1 LIAIGDIRQIL
12 FDSQTKGG
20 VTPQTARVA
29 QECVSHLAGRIGF
42 ANKTSI
48 GAEDFDSVSTRMR
61 STEIAIEDLTDTMK
75 RIWEG
80 IKKFFAAL
88 YNWIKEFLFGKK
100 AQMKDAQEQLA
111 ETKKNAEDLKKKGD
125 LPEEAKQRIRIQ
137 FYRNKARYLITTNGD
152 LRIEEALEHSA
163 TFKQFFM
170 QYADTFRAFAQRQG
184 PILGEFEKQYPSADV
199 IGSFYIDED
208 FLRKMKLKTA
218 KRTDFVAL
226 HPNNTLLSSE
236 VLPGGMQMTFNILKS
251 GQLPGPESIKQNSIK
266 LVSAY
271 SGDTIRGGV
280 EMIVDNND
288 ISTIIKEI
296 EALRKLE
303 TKAFELM
310 IDNFKHVEDKYKQLI
325 GTIPSRWGNV
335 DPKLFSLFTNLLTN
349 VQRYTTTM
357 FHKGNQD
364 MLTLFGNHTDAL
376 NDYVNA
382 CIRACSMA
390 VLAKTNCFRKK
401 GAFLNIFQLRILI
414 MSFANRFGRGLVAA
428 MEEDLPEVPVEEV
441 VAADSAESDLVEAA
455 DASAEVDAGVG
466 EIESAQADS
475 DTLADIADTL
485 EASEETGGLDP
496 VAAQV
501 AEVAVESIYARLG
514 VQRSKMP
521 AMEAFGAKE
530 TRVRATRIAVEE
542 IRGTLKKIWDAI
554 VAAFGKVM
562 DWIKNFFRAIFDANE
577 KLAQRADAL
586 EKRAN
591 ATKGTAKEETMPAAN
606 VAKAQVLAGV
616 AGLAKFVKDNDSKV
630 SGVLPKSIKEIVQ
643 SKEKFDA
650 FKSEAV
656 SAPAGYRVGD
666 EGAGEGMQWLVSD
679 PMPGNAV
686 FKLKVPKETTEGE
699 AAFQAIGQMTAALGV
714 DGKADT
720 AKDEKVAVLSTAE
733 VAKIATAARSLTK
746 ANLEARKV
754 ENGLEQQIK
763 SLQADAR
770 SAAALAPKEDE
781 SGAAARSRMVGKAIS
796 AGINYQIK
804 EVSVKVSYAT
814 NVAKAALDYAE
825 RSLAQYKEE
834 KKTEEKK

>member
-1 LIAIGDIRQIL
+1 
-12 FDSQTKGG
+12 
-20 VTPQTARVA
+20 
-29 QECVSHLAGRIGF
+29 
-42 ANKTSI
+42 
-48 GAEDFDSVSTRMR
+48 
-61 STEIAIEDLTDTMK
+61 
-75 RIWEG
+75 
-80 IKKFFAAL
+80 
-88 YNWIKEFLFGKK
+88 
-100 AQMKDAQEQLA
+100 
-111 ETKKNAEDLKKKGD
+111 
-125 LPEEAKQRIRIQ
+125 
-137 FYRNKARYLITTNGD
+137 
-152 LRIEEALEHSA
+152 
-163 TFKQFFM
+163 
-170 QYADTFRAFAQRQG
+170 
-184 PILGEFEKQYPSADV
+184 
-199 IGSFYIDED
+199 
-208 FLRKMKLKTA
+208 
-218 KRTDFVAL
+218 
-226 HPNNTLLSSE
+226 
-236 VLPGGMQMTFNILKS
+236 
-251 GQLPGPESIKQNSIK
+251 
-266 LVSAY
+266 
-271 SGDTIRGGV
+271 
-280 EMIVDNND
+280 
-288 ISTIIKEI
+288 
-296 EALRKLE
+296 
-303 TKAFELM
+303 
-310 IDNFKHVEDKYKQLI
+310 
-325 GTIPSRWGNV
+325 
-335 DPKLFSLFTNLLTN
+335 
-349 VQRYTTTM
+349 
-357 FHKGNQD
+357 
-364 MLTLFGNHTDAL
+364 
-376 NDYVNA
+376 
-382 CIRACSMA
+382 
-390 VLAKTNCFRKK
+390 
-401 GAFLNIFQLRILI
+401 

-542 IRGTLKKIWDAI
+542 IRGTMKKIWDAI
-554 VAAFGKVM
+554 VAAFGKVL

-577 KLAQRADAL
+577 KLAQRADTL

-591 ATKGTAKEETMPAAN
+591 ATKGTAKEEKMPAAN
-606 VAKAQVLAGV
+606 VAKALGVNGKFDKAQVLAGV

-630 SGVLPKSIKEIVQ
+630 SSVLPKSIKEIVQ

-733 VAKIATAARSLTK
+733 VAKIAVAARSLTK